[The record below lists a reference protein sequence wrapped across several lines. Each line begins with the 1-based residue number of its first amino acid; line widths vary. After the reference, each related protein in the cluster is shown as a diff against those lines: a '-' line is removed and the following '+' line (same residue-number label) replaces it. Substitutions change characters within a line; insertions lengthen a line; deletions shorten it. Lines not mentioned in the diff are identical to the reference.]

1 MFLAHLKTAP
11 VSVVSSVPGRSVCQ
25 NVNPFDSDDV
35 FPGSVVV
42 ETVDNAGGRD
52 VCQNVN
58 PWETVETSTEP
69 APAPP
74 VAELI
79 VKPKPATRNRVAGI
93 VRVEP
98 VVASTVEPF
107 AEYPETASVETLQP
121 LRGTGRS
128 GDFVHNTQKMDE
140 RFRNVSRGW
149 TERADN
155 PDDTSVMTW
164 DAALEQLERERGE
177 TRDIVQSYGSLRV
190 VNDVAGVALLDDN
203 GTRLTF
209 TENSLDQFAYWID
222 SGLTLP
228 RRLINGD
235 ADDKATLAAVIKNGL
250 RKLEDKNG
258 LIRLRNDGTVRA
270 FLSEQYAI
278 LDNRWFLDVI
288 RSILPEGLVSHWR
301 SDSGDSVYFNVLIPD
316 SMRQETDSEYGGML
330 ACGNGETGSRKLSTC
345 PSVFRAICRNG
356 CIWDETKGTGII
368 ERVHRG
374 AIDLNALAARI
385 RDNLNR
391 QIPLLGD
398 GIDRMLLTRSYVSDV
413 GAVPAIGS
421 VLRSLRI
428 PGITRETSDAIFS
441 AFGEQRTETARV
453 TAFDVIQGLTKS
465 AQSFSAGLQETVERA
480 AGSAMLWNA
489 DRWNNVFESAKTLS
503 AEELKTVFKTV
514 S

>member
-1 MFLAHLKTAP
+1 MFLAHL
-11 VSVVSSVPGRSVCQ
+11 
-25 NVNPFDSDDV
+25 NV
-35 FPGSVVV
+35 
-42 ETVDNAGGRD
+42 A
-52 VCQNVN
+52 
-58 PWETVETSTEP
+58 
-69 APAPP
+69 
-74 VAELI
+74 
-79 VKPKPATRNRVAGI
+79 KPAEI
-93 VRVEP
+93 VRVSP
-98 VVASTVEPF
+98 VQTSPVETF
-107 AEYPETASVETLQP
+107 NEYPNVTPLDDLKPLQ
-121 LRGTGRS
+121 GTGRN
-128 GDFVHNTQKMDE
+128 GDFVHATQTMDS
-140 RFRNVSRGW
+140 RFRNVSTGW
-149 TERADN
+149 TDRAND
-155 PDDTSVMTW
+155 PDDKSVMTW
-164 DAALEQLERERGE
+164 DDAFQTLETERGE
-177 TRDIVQSYGSLRV
+177 TRDIIQAFGKLQV
-190 VNDVAGVALLDDN
+190 VNDAAGVGLLDDN
-203 GTRLTF
+203 GNRLKF
-209 TENSLDQFAYWID
+209 CESSLDQFAYWID

-345 PSVFRAICRNG
+345 PSVFRAICWNG

-398 GIDRMLLTRSYVSDV
+398 GIDRMLATRSYMSDV

-428 PGITRETSDAIFS
+428 PGITRETSDAIF
-441 AFGEQRTETARV
+441 AGFKEQRTETARV

>member
-1 MFLAHLKTAP
+1 MFLAHLNVAAAP
-11 VSVVSSVPGRSVCQ
+11 VSVSVPA
-25 NVNPFDSDDV
+25 NDV
-35 FPGSVVV
+35 AAVA
-42 ETVDNAGGRD
+42 TL
-52 VCQNVN
+52 
-58 PWETVETSTEP
+58 P
-69 APAPP
+69 APTR
-74 VAELI
+74 
-79 VKPKPATRNRVAGI
+79 KPRSKPAEI
-93 VRVEP
+93 VRVSAVQTSP
-98 VVASTVEPF
+98 VETF
-107 AEYPETASVETLQP
+107 NEYPDVQPIDDLKP
-121 LRGTGRS
+121 LRGTGRN
-128 GDFVHNTQKMDE
+128 GDFVHATQTMDA
-140 RFRNVSRGW
+140 RFRNVSTGW
-149 TERADN
+149 MCRADYSAVM
-155 PDDTSVMTW
+155 SVMTW
-164 DAALEQLERERGE
+164 DAAFQTLETERGE
-177 TRDIVQSYGSLRV
+177 TRDIIQAFGKLQV
-190 VNDVAGVALLDDN
+190 VNDAAGVGLLDDN
-203 GTRLTF
+203 GNRLKF
-209 TENSLDQFAYWID
+209 CESSLDQFAYWID

-288 RSILPEGLVSHWR
+288 RSIIPDGLVSHWR

-316 SMRQETDSEYGGML
+316 SMRAETDSEYGGML

-398 GIDRMLLTRSYVSDV
+398 GIDRMLATRSYMSDV

-428 PGITRETSDAIFS
+428 PGITRETSDAIF
-441 AFGEQRTETARV
+441 AGFKEQRTETARV

>member
-1 MFLAHLKTAP
+1 MFLAHLNAAAAP
-11 VSVVSSVPGRSVCQ
+11 VAVSVPANEVATVATLPAPTRKPRSKPAEIVR
-25 NVNPFDSDDV
+25 VAP
-35 FPGSVVV
+35 
-42 ETVDNAGGRD
+42 
-52 VCQNVN
+52 
-58 PWETVETSTEP
+58 VETSPIETF
-69 APAPP
+69 
-74 VAELI
+74 
-79 VKPKPATRNRVAGI
+79 N
-93 VRVEP
+93 
-98 VVASTVEPF
+98 
-107 AEYPETASVETLQP
+107 EYPDVQPIDNLQP
-121 LRGTGRS
+121 LRGTGRN
-128 GDFVHNTQKMDE
+128 GDFVHATQTMDS
-140 RFRNVSRGW
+140 RFRNVSTGW
-149 TERADN
+149 TDRAND
-155 PDDTSVMTW
+155 PDDKSVMTW
-164 DAALEQLERERGE
+164 DAAFETLETERGE
-177 TRDIVQSYGSLRV
+177 TRDIIQSFGKLTV
-190 VNDVAGVALLDDN
+190 VNDAAGIGLLDDN
-203 GTRLTF
+203 GNRLKF
-209 TENSLDQFAYWID
+209 CESSLDQFAYWID

-228 RRLINGD
+228 RRLMWDKD
-235 ADDKATLAAVIKNGL
+235 ADAQDRETLAAVIKNGL

-398 GIDRMLLTRSYVSDV
+398 GIDRMLLTRSYMSDV

-421 VLRSLRI
+421 VIRSLRI
-428 PGITRETSDAIFS
+428 PGITRETSDAIF
-441 AFGEQRTETARV
+441 AGFKEQRTETARV

-503 AEELKTVFKTV
+503 SEELKTVFKTV

>member
-1 MFLAHLKTAP
+1 MFLAHL
-11 VSVVSSVPGRSVCQ
+11 
-25 NVNPFDSDDV
+25 NV
-35 FPGSVVV
+35 
-42 ETVDNAGGRD
+42 A
-52 VCQNVN
+52 
-58 PWETVETSTEP
+58 
-69 APAPP
+69 
-74 VAELI
+74 
-79 VKPKPATRNRVAGI
+79 KPAEI
-93 VRVEP
+93 VRVSP
-98 VVASTVEPF
+98 VQTSPVETF
-107 AEYPETASVETLQP
+107 NEYPNVTPLDDLKPLQ
-121 LRGTGRS
+121 GTGRN
-128 GDFVHNTQKMDE
+128 GDFVHATQTMDS
-140 RFRNVSRGW
+140 RFRNVSTGW
-149 TERADN
+149 TDRAND
-155 PDDTSVMTW
+155 PDDKSVMTW
-164 DAALEQLERERGE
+164 DDAFQTLETERGE
-177 TRDIVQSYGSLRV
+177 TRDIIQSFGKLTV
-190 VNDVAGVALLDDN
+190 VNDAAGIGLLDDN
-203 GTRLTF
+203 GNRLKF
-209 TENSLDQFAYWID
+209 CESSLDQFAYWID

-398 GIDRMLLTRSYVSDV
+398 GIDRMLATRSYMSDV

-428 PGITRETSDAIFS
+428 PGITRETSDAIF
-441 AFGEQRTETARV
+441 AGFKEQRTETARV

-465 AQSFSAGLQETVERA
+465 AQSFYAGLQETVERA